1 MTEKVKF
8 SPLHGQNVTLMNS
21 STTAIWSTSSSGGW
35 AFSAVPLE
43 QGQTVVV
50 DLDGSGHCDLGFIK
64 EDPKSINMTKNAPA
78 FKQMNEIRI
87 HKRKC
92 IIPVSLNDAG
102 TEVITISV

>member
-8 SPLHGQNVTLMNS
+8 SSLHGQNVTLTNS
-21 STTAIWSTSSSGGW
+21 STTAKWSSSNSGGW

-64 EDPKSINMTKNAPA
+64 EDPKFTDMAKNAPP

-92 IIPVSLNDAG
+92 IISVSLNDAG
-102 TEVITISV
+102 TEVRTISA